1 MCSANSSESETRAT
15 APGSWATAA
24 DPSRRGEGGGVPIT
38 RCGAP
43 GNPDLSVPSVPSVSS
58 MSLMTTSAPSPA
70 LSPSGPSVV
79 GHAASR

>member
-1 MCSANSSESETRAT
+1 MCSANSFSSETRAT
-15 APGSWATAA
+15 APGSSATAA
-24 DPSRRGEGGGVPIT
+24 DRSRRGEGGGVPIT

-43 GNPDLSVPSVPSVSS
+43 GPSVPSVPSVSS